1 MIGPGP
7 CILRGAPSA
16 FFIPKNGGRRP
27 PMPQDDGPLF
37 GIASQQSGCPT
48 VDTKNFRSCPDY
60 RFVDS
65 RQITVIGFI

>member
-1 MIGPGP
+1 
-7 CILRGAPSA
+7 
-16 FFIPKNGGRRP
+16 
-27 PMPQDDGPLF
+27 MPQDDGPLF

-48 VDTKNFRSCPDY
+48 VDTKIFRSCPDY